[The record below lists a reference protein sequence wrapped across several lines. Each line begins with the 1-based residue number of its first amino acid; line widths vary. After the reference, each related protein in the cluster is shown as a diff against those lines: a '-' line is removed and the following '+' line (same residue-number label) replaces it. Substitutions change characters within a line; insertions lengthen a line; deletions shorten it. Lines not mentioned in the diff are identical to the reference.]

1 MYIFSNFLNLYNFL
15 TFKNKIL
22 FLILV
27 FFLLISSILDAVGV
41 ALIIPFFDLLLE
53 RETSFFTSLITNFF
67 KNFYKDKQLT
77 LVFVI
82 FILLFYS
89 FKSLVIGFAN
99 YLQYYFVFKIQSNI
113 KINIFKYYINLPY
126 KKFLDLNSSKITNL
140 VTQDLHLFIFNF
152 MVPLLVLIAESLI
165 ILSILILFMIIN
177 PLNFI
182 FFLVIFLLFLIL
194 FFFLKLSTKKHK
206 YWGEKRE
213 SLDEQ
218 SLKIFQNALT
228 NIKITKINNK
238 IDYFVNDFSNKVYL
252 SSKLQS
258 FFYTILQLPR
268 IFVELLIISLLLLSY
283 YILSNSGSNHDTLV
297 SLALLTAGA
306 FRIAPSINRVMLAL
320 QSLKYSQS
328 TFTKVYSFLQREK
341 KFTKNNTFKNIIFKN
356 SKLTFKNINF
366 SYKKQKILNNISLDI
381 NAGEFVAIIGKSGS
395 GKSTLLDLLSG
406 ILIPTSG
413 YTYLNNQKIKLNNFS
428 WQKKIGYVTQSNILL
443 DENIYQN
450 ISFGTKVNKILINE
464 ILSSLNLKNFINSDN
479 KNLGEKGLKISG
491 GQAQRISLA
500 RALYLKPEILLIDEG
515 TNALDAATEKVIMN
529 FLYAQKG
536 KITVIFVS
544 HRNNI
549 LNKCD
554 KIYEIK
560 NNKIFLK
567 KNKL

>member
-268 IFVELLIISLLLLSY
+268 IFVELLIIFLLLLSY

-328 TFTKVYSFLQREK
+328 TFIKVYSFLQRGK
-341 KFTKNNTFKNIIFKN
+341 KFTKNNIIKNIIFKN

-515 TNALDAATEKVIMN
+515 TNALDAVTEKVIMN

>member
-268 IFVELLIISLLLLSY
+268 IFVELLIIFLLLLSY

-328 TFTKVYSFLQREK
+328 TFIKVYSFLQREK
-341 KFTKNNTFKNIIFKN
+341 KFTKNNIIKNIIFKN

-515 TNALDAATEKVIMN
+515 TNALDAVTEKVIMN

>member
-152 MVPLLVLIAESLI
+152 MVPLLVLIAETLI
-165 ILSILILFMIIN
+165 ILSILVLFMIIN

-428 WQKKIGYVTQSNILL
+428 WQKNIGYVTQSNILL

-464 ILSSLNLKNFINSDN
+464 ILSSLNLKNFINSEN
-479 KNLGEKGLKISG
+479 KNFGEKGLKISG

>member
-15 TFKNKIL
+15 TLKNKIL
-22 FLILV
+22 FSLLV

-82 FILLFYS
+82 FILIFYS
-89 FKSLVIGFAN
+89 LKSLVISFAN

-140 VTQDLHLFIFNF
+140 ITQDLHLFIFNF

-165 ILSILILFMIIN
+165 ILSILALFMIIN

-218 SLKIFQNALT
+218 TLKIFQNALT

-268 IFVELLIISLLLLSY
+268 IFVELLIIFLLLLSY
-283 YILSNSGSNHDTLV
+283 YILSNSGSNQDTLV

-328 TFTKVYSFLQREK
+328 TFIKVYSFLQREK
-341 KFTKNNTFKNIIFKN
+341 NFIKNNIFKKIIFKN
-356 SKLTFKNINF
+356 SKLTLKNINF

-406 ILIPTSG
+406 ILIPSSG
-413 YTYLNNQKIKLNNFS
+413 DIYLNNQRIKLNNFS
-428 WQKKIGYVTQSNILL
+428 WQKNIGYVTQSNILL

-464 ILSSLNLKNFINSDN
+464 ILSSLNLKNFINSEN

-500 RALYLKPEILLIDEG
+500 RALYLKPQILLIDEG
-515 TNALDAATEKVIMN
+515 TNALDSATEKVIMN

-560 NNKIFLK
+560 NNKILLK
-567 KNKL
+567 KNKF

>member
-15 TFKNKIL
+15 TFKNNIL

-53 RETSFFTSLITNFF
+53 RETSFFTNLITNFF

-89 FKSLVIGFAN
+89 LKSLVIGFAN

-126 KKFLDLNSSKITNL
+126 KKFLDLNSSKITNV

-152 MVPLLVLIAESLI
+152 MVPLLVLIAEGLI
-165 ILSILILFMIIN
+165 ILSILVLFMIIN

-194 FFFLKLSTKKHK
+194 FFFLKFSTKKHK

-268 IFVELLIISLLLLSY
+268 IFVELLIIFLLLLSY

-328 TFTKVYSFLQREK
+328 TFIKVFSFLHRKK
-341 KFTKNNTFKNIIFKN
+341 KFTKNNTYKNIIFKN

-366 SYKKQKILNNISLDI
+366 SYKKKKILNNISLDI

-413 YTYLNNQKIKLNNFS
+413 YTYLNNQKITLNNFS
-428 WQKKIGYVTQSNILL
+428 WQKNIGYVTQSNILL

-464 ILSSLNLKNFINSDN
+464 ILSGLNLKNFINSEN

-515 TNALDAATEKVIMN
+515 TNALDAVTEKVIMN

>member
-22 FLILV
+22 LSILV
-27 FFLLISSILDAVGV
+27 FFLLITSILDAVGV

-152 MVPLLVLIAESLI
+152 MVPLLVLIAETLI
-165 ILSILILFMIIN
+165 ILSILVLFMIIN

-428 WQKKIGYVTQSNILL
+428 WQKNIGYVTQSNILL

-464 ILSSLNLKNFINSDN
+464 ILSSLNLKNFINSEN
-479 KNLGEKGLKISG
+479 KNFGEKGLKISG

>member
-15 TFKNKIL
+15 TFKNNIL

-53 RETSFFTSLITNFF
+53 RETSFFTNLITNFF
-67 KNFYKDKQLT
+67 KNFYKDKGLT

-89 FKSLVIGFAN
+89 LKSLVIGFAN

-126 KKFLDLNSSKITNL
+126 KKFLDLNSSKITNV

-152 MVPLLVLIAESLI
+152 MVPLLVLIAEGLI
-165 ILSILILFMIIN
+165 ILSILVLFMIIN

-194 FFFLKLSTKKHK
+194 FFFLKFSTKKHK

-268 IFVELLIISLLLLSY
+268 IFVELLIIFLLLLSY

-328 TFTKVYSFLQREK
+328 TFIKVFSFLHRKK
-341 KFTKNNTFKNIIFKN
+341 KFTKNNTYKNIIFKN

-366 SYKKQKILNNISLDI
+366 SYKKKKILNNISLDI

-413 YTYLNNQKIKLNNFS
+413 YTYLNNQKITLNNFS
-428 WQKKIGYVTQSNILL
+428 WQKNIGYVTQSNILL

-464 ILSSLNLKNFINSDN
+464 ILSGLNLKNFINSEN

-515 TNALDAATEKVIMN
+515 TNALDAVTEKVIMN

-536 KITVIFVS
+536 KITVLFVS

>member
-22 FLILV
+22 FSILV

-77 LVFVI
+77 LVFII
-82 FILLFYS
+82 FILLFYT
-89 FKSLVIGFAN
+89 FKSLLIGIAN

-152 MVPLLVLIAESLI
+152 MIPLLVLIAESLI
-165 ILSILILFMIIN
+165 ILSILVLFMIIN

-218 SLKIFQNALT
+218 TLKIFQNALT

-238 IDYFVNDFSNKVYL
+238 IDFFVNDFSNKVYL

-268 IFVELLIISLLLLSY
+268 IFVELLIIFLLLLSY
-283 YILSNSGSNHDTLV
+283 YILSNSVSNHDTIV

-328 TFTKVYSFLQREK
+328 TFIKVYSFLQREK
-341 KFTKNNTFKNIIFKN
+341 NFIKNNIFKNVVFKN
-356 SKLTFKNINF
+356 SKLTLKNINF

-381 NAGEFVAIIGKSGS
+381 NAGDFVAIIGKSGS

-406 ILIPTSG
+406 ILIPSSG
-413 YTYLNNQKIKLNNFS
+413 DIYLNSKKIKLNNFS
-428 WQKKIGYVTQSNILL
+428 WQKNIGYVTQSNILL

-450 ISFGTKVNKILINE
+450 ISFGTKVNKFLINK
-464 ILSSLNLKNFINSDN
+464 ILSSLNLKNFINSEN

-515 TNALDAATEKVIMN
+515 TNALDAVTEKVIMN

-567 KNKL
+567 KNKF

>member
-1 MYIFSNFLNLYNFL
+1 MYILSNFLNLYNFL
-15 TFKNKIL
+15 SLKNKIL
-22 FLILV
+22 FSILV

-67 KNFYKDKQLT
+67 KNFYQDKQLT
-77 LVFVI
+77 LFFVI

-89 FKSLVIGFAN
+89 LKSLVIGFAN

-140 VTQDLHLFIFNF
+140 VTQDLYLFIFNF

-165 ILSILILFMIIN
+165 ILSILVLFMIIN

-206 YWGEKRE
+206 SWGEKRE

-218 SLKIFQNALT
+218 TLKIFQNALT

-238 IDYFVNDFSNKVYL
+238 IDFFVNDFSNKVYL

-268 IFVELLIISLLLLSY
+268 IFVELLIIFLLLLSY
-283 YILSNSGSNHDTLV
+283 YILSNSVSNHDTLV

-328 TFTKVYSFLQREK
+328 TFVKIYSFLKREK
-341 KFTKNNTFKNIIFKN
+341 NFIKNSIFKNIVFKN
-356 SKLTFKNINF
+356 SKLTLKNVNF
-366 SYKKQKILNNISLDI
+366 SYKKQKIFNNFSLEI

-406 ILIPTSG
+406 LLIPSSG
-413 YTYLNNQKIKLNNFS
+413 DIYLNNQKIKLNNFS
-428 WQKKIGYVTQSNILL
+428 WQKNIGYVTQSNILL

-464 ILSSLNLKNFINSDN
+464 ILSSLNLKNFINSEN

-515 TNALDAATEKVIMN
+515 TNALDYTTEKVIMN
-529 FLYAQKG
+529 FLYAQKR

-567 KNKL
+567 K

>member
-22 FLILV
+22 FSILV
-27 FFLLISSILDAVGV
+27 FFLLITSIIDGVGV

-89 FKSLVIGFAN
+89 LKSLVISFAN
-99 YLQYYFVFKIQSNI
+99 YLQYFFVFKIQSNI

-152 MVPLLVLIAESLI
+152 MVPLLVLIAETLI
-165 ILSILILFMIIN
+165 ILSILVLFMIIN

-268 IFVELLIISLLLLSY
+268 IFVELLIIFLLLLSY

-306 FRIAPSINRVMLAL
+306 L
-320 QSLKYSQS
+320 
-328 TFTKVYSFLQREK
+328 
-341 KFTKNNTFKNIIFKN
+341 
-356 SKLTFKNINF
+356 
-366 SYKKQKILNNISLDI
+366 
-381 NAGEFVAIIGKSGS
+381 
-395 GKSTLLDLLSG
+395 
-406 ILIPTSG
+406 
-413 YTYLNNQKIKLNNFS
+413 
-428 WQKKIGYVTQSNILL
+428 
-443 DENIYQN
+443 
-450 ISFGTKVNKILINE
+450 
-464 ILSSLNLKNFINSDN
+464 
-479 KNLGEKGLKISG
+479 
-491 GQAQRISLA
+491 
-500 RALYLKPEILLIDEG
+500 
-515 TNALDAATEKVIMN
+515 
-529 FLYAQKG
+529 
-536 KITVIFVS
+536 
-544 HRNNI
+544 
-549 LNKCD
+549 
-554 KIYEIK
+554 
-560 NNKIFLK
+560 
-567 KNKL
+567 

>member
-113 KINIFKYYINLPY
+113 KINIFKHYINLPY

-165 ILSILILFMIIN
+165 ILSILVLFMIIN

-238 IDYFVNDFSNKVYL
+238 IDFFVNDFSNKVYL

-268 IFVELLIISLLLLSY
+268 IFVELLIIFLLLLSY

-328 TFTKVYSFLQREK
+328 TFIKVYSFLQREK
-341 KFTKNNTFKNIIFKN
+341 KFTKNNIFKNLIFKN

-381 NAGEFVAIIGKSGS
+381 KAGEFVAIIGKSGS

-464 ILSSLNLKNFINSDN
+464 ILSSLNLKNFINSEN

-515 TNALDAATEKVIMN
+515 TNALDAVTEKVIMN

>member
-22 FLILV
+22 FSILV
-27 FFLLISSILDAVGV
+27 FFLLITSILDAVGV

-89 FKSLVIGFAN
+89 LKSLVISFAN
-99 YLQYYFVFKIQSNI
+99 YLQYFFVFKIQSNI

-152 MVPLLVLIAESLI
+152 MVPLLVLIAETLI
-165 ILSILILFMIIN
+165 ILSILVLFMIIN

-268 IFVELLIISLLLLSY
+268 IFVELLIIFLLLLSY

-328 TFTKVYSFLQREK
+328 TFTKVYSFLHREK
-341 KFTKNNTFKNIIFKN
+341 KITKNNTFKNIIFKN

-428 WQKKIGYVTQSNILL
+428 WQKNIGYVTQSNILL

-464 ILSSLNLKNFINSDN
+464 ILSSLNLKNFINSEN

-500 RALYLKPEILLIDEG
+500 RALYLKPQILLIDEG

-529 FLYAQKG
+529 FLYAQKR

>member
-1 MYIFSNFLNLYNFL
+1 M
-15 TFKNKIL
+15 
-22 FLILV
+22 
-27 FFLLISSILDAVGV
+27 
-41 ALIIPFFDLLLE
+41 
-53 RETSFFTSLITNFF
+53 
-67 KNFYKDKQLT
+67 
-77 LVFVI
+77 
-82 FILLFYS
+82 LFYT
-89 FKSLVIGFAN
+89 FKSLLIGIAN

-152 MVPLLVLIAESLI
+152 MIPLLILIAESLI
-165 ILSILILFMIIN
+165 ILSILVLFMIIN

-218 SLKIFQNALT
+218 TLKIFQNALT

-238 IDYFVNDFSNKVYL
+238 IDFFVNDFSNKVYL

-268 IFVELLIISLLLLSY
+268 IFVELLIIFLLLLSY
-283 YILSNSGSNHDTLV
+283 YILSNSVSNHDTLV

-328 TFTKVYSFLQREK
+328 TFIKVYSFLQREK
-341 KFTKNNTFKNIIFKN
+341 NFIKNNIFKNIVFKN
-356 SKLTFKNINF
+356 SKLTLKNVNF

-406 ILIPTSG
+406 ILIPSSG
-413 YTYLNNQKIKLNNFS
+413 DIYLNNQRIKLNNFS
-428 WQKKIGYVTQSNILL
+428 WQKNIGYVTQSNILL

-464 ILSSLNLKNFINSDN
+464 ILSSLNLKNFINSEN
-479 KNLGEKGLKISG
+479 KNLGEKGLKIPG

-500 RALYLKPEILLIDEG
+500 RALYLKPQILLIDEG
-515 TNALDAATEKVIMN
+515 TNALDSATEKVIMN

-560 NNKIFLK
+560 NNKILLK
-567 KNKL
+567 KNKF

>member
-165 ILSILILFMIIN
+165 ILSILVLFMIIN

-268 IFVELLIISLLLLSY
+268 IFVELLIIFLLLLSY

-328 TFTKVYSFLQREK
+328 TFIKVYSFLQREK
-341 KFTKNNTFKNIIFKN
+341 KFTKNNIFKNIIFKN

-464 ILSSLNLKNFINSDN
+464 ILSSLNLKNFINSEN

-515 TNALDAATEKVIMN
+515 TNALDAVTEKVIMN

>member
-1 MYIFSNFLNLYNFL
+1 MYIFSNFLNLYKFL

-27 FFLLISSILDAVGV
+27 IFLLISSILDAVGV
-41 ALIIPFFDLLLE
+41 ALIIPFFDLLLG
-53 RETSFFTSLITNFF
+53 RQTSFFSSTILNFF
-67 KNFYKDKQLT
+67 KNFYKNDQLT

-82 FILLFYS
+82 FIFFYYS
-89 FKSLVIGFAN
+89 FKSLVISFAN

-113 KINIFKYYINLPY
+113 KINIFKHYINLPY
-126 KKFLDLNSSKITNL
+126 KKFIDLNSSKITNL
-140 VTQDLHLFIFNF
+140 VTQDLHFFIFNF
-152 MVPLLVLIAESLI
+152 LIPLLVLIAESLI
-165 ILSILILFMIIN
+165 ILSILVLFMIVS

-206 YWGEKRE
+206 YWGEQRE
-213 SLDEQ
+213 NLDEQ
-218 SLKIFQNALT
+218 TLKIFQNALA

-238 IDYFVNDFSNKVYL
+238 IDYFVNDFSNKAHL

-268 IFVELLIISLLLLSY
+268 IFVELLIIFLLLLSY
-283 YILSNSGSNHDTLV
+283 YILSNSGSNYDTLV

-320 QSLKYSQS
+320 QSLKYSQL
-328 TFTKVYSFLQREK
+328 TFKKVYSFLKREMNFIPNNFSK
-341 KFTKNNTFKNIIFKN
+341 KIIFKD
-356 SKLTFKNINF
+356 SKLTFKNVNF
-366 SYKKQKILNNISLDI
+366 FYKKQKILNNISLVI
-381 NAGEFVAIIGKSGS
+381 KAGEFVAIIGRSGS

-406 ILIPTSG
+406 ILTPASG
-413 YTYLNNQKIKLNNFS
+413 DIYLNNHKIKLNNFS
-428 WQKKIGYVTQSNILL
+428 WQKNIGYVTQSNVLL

-450 ISFGTKVNKILINE
+450 ISFGTKVNKILINK
-464 ILSSLNLKNFINSDN
+464 ILFSLNLKNFINSEN

-515 TNALDAATEKVIMN
+515 TNALDSVTEKVIMN
-529 FLYAQKG
+529 FLYAQKR

-567 KNKL
+567 KNKF